1 MRRMTTSILCTL
13 LVLVLIAPSAAFAG
27 PGNGRGKDKAKDK
40 APWAFEAGEDE
51 GGPGW
56 AKGRKDKR
64 EKPSKLEQGLEGEA
78 GVAFEAGEDEGGPG
92 WAKGRKDKREK
103 PSKLEQG
110 LEGEAGVPGGEPAEE
125 PVADEAEGEG
135 GIAGALSRIQANI
148 AKAEAKVLAGTKK
161 QVPPGLLRVL
171 AKFMGWLGIVPEE
184 PPADDGA
191 VPDDGL
197 PGELPTEPDG
207 SELPTGTVDPDQPVD
222 PEPVQE

>member
-40 APWAFEAGEDE
+40 APW
-51 GGPGW
+51 
-56 AKGRKDKR
+56 
-64 EKPSKLEQGLEGEA
+64 
-78 GVAFEAGEDEGGPG
+78 AFEAGEDEGGPG

-184 PPADDGA
+184 PPADDGP

-207 SELPTGTVDPDQPVD
+207 SELQTGTVDPDQPVD